1 MVTIWKK
8 AVYEK
13 YPELVADLE
22 VSDEGVVRKC
32 TTKKVFKT
40 QIKDNQLF
48 VDRLGRRIF
57 IRYLVPETFVGPMKD
72 GETVAFKDGNRNN
85 VTLANLQYVKK
96 ETNVVPPIVF
106 KKEEA
111 IALIASLTFYLKK
124 LEELL
129 TKE

>member
-1 MVTIWKK
+1 MVPIWKK

-32 TTKKVFKT
+32 TTKKIFKT

-57 IRYLVPETFVGPMKD
+57 LRYLVPETFVGPIKE

-96 ETNVVPPIVF
+96 ETNIAPPIVF

-129 TKE
+129 AKE

>member
-1 MVTIWKK
+1 MVPIWKK

-32 TTKKVFKT
+32 TTKKIFKT

-57 IRYLVPETFVGPMKD
+57 LRYLVPETFVGPMKD

-96 ETNVVPPIVF
+96 ETNVPPILL
-106 KKEEA
+106 KKEQA
-111 IALIASLTFYLKK
+111 ITLIASLTANLKK

-129 TKE
+129 TTE

>member
-32 TTKKVFKT
+32 TTKKIFKT

-57 IRYLVPETFVGPMKD
+57 LRYLVPETFVGPMKE

-96 ETNVVPPIVF
+96 ETNIVPVIP
-106 KKEEA
+106 KKEEMKECLA
-111 IALIASLTFYLKK
+111 RIETDLNKIK
-124 LEELL
+124 ELL

>member
-1 MVTIWKK
+1 MVPIWKK

-32 TTKKVFKT
+32 TTKKIFKT

-57 IRYLVPETFVGPMKD
+57 LRYLVPETFVGPIKE

-129 TKE
+129 AKE